1 MAFQKQTAPSFAVIT
16 SVLSIVFYCVGF
28 IRLEMELH
36 EQKNRINAL
45 ENVAITKAE
54 LPSDQPNDP
63 ILTELLKNA
72 AGESQQF
79 RKVNFNVLT
88 MITCLAGSVR
98 VRQKSDE

>member
-45 ENVAITKAE
+45 ENVAIKAE
-54 LPSDQPNDP
+54 LPSNPPNDP
-63 ILTELLKNA
+63 ILTEVLKNA
-72 AGESQQF
+72 PGESEQF

-88 MITCLAGSVR
+88 IMT
-98 VRQKSDE
+98 